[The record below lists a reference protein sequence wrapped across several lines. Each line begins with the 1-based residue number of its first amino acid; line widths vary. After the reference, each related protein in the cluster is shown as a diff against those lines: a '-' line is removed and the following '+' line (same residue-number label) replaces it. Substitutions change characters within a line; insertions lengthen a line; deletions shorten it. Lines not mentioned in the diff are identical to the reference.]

1 MPKSRQACRRGSVFI
16 AKHSLGPI
24 TFFAGASFNFEEQ
37 YTRTSFIIS
46 SASVVRI
53 QHNVGYE
60 NDMRLRELPF
70 SFPKTLTSHHVSD
83 LLDPMRGIARRSP
96 GARLDRGC
104 LPVPSC
110 LLRPQ
115 NRYIRPLTDRRTRT
129 YRLCPCDAPAAGSA
143 FLRPFV
149 ANLPPHK
156 LSPEIVI

>member
-1 MPKSRQACRRGSVFI
+1 MFI
-16 AKHSLGPI
+16 AKHSPGPI
-24 TFFAGASFNFEEQ
+24 TFFSGASFNFEEQ

-46 SASVVRI
+46 FTSVVRI
-53 QHNVGYE
+53 QHHNVGYE

-83 LLDPMRGIARRSP
+83 LLGPMRGIARRSP

-110 LLRPQ
+110 LPRPQ
-115 NRYIRPLTDRRTRT
+115 NRYIRPLTDRRTH
-129 YRLCPCDAPAAGSA
+129 RLCPSDAPAVGSA

-149 ANLPPHK
+149 AHLPPLK